1 MDLPDGQS
9 VTPTE
14 MLAERKRGADGSID
28 KYKGRFVVR
37 GDEQTY
43 LVDYTEVWA
52 PAVRYTT
59 LRVFLAYYISKRMT
73 IEQTDFTTAFLN
85 GDVEENIY
93 IRQPLGYE
101 RGDAT
106 KVCRLRKALYG
117 LKQAAR
123 AWYNKL
129 KDTLEEMGF
138 HPCPED
144 PCLYRRGTGLTEC
157 LIIIDGDN
165 MLVAGA
171 TKETAL
177 GGLAAVT
184 SRFKARELG
193 RPSYFLGLHLVHDD
207 KDGTLH
213 MNQEQYLKT
222 VLERFGMT
230 DAKSVRLP
238 IGVGAQLE
246 RTRGPLT
253 GEDPTLYQELVGC
266 LNYLATATRP
276 DIAFAN
282 EWLSRFVS
290 APMVAHLAAAKVVL
304 RYLAGTKAKGLLYQ
318 QDGALVGYSDAD
330 FAADKDTRRSTS
342 GNVFLL

>member
-1 MDLPDGQS
+1 M
-9 VTPTE
+9 
-14 MLAERKRGADGSID
+14 
-28 KYKGRFVVR
+28 
-37 GDEQTY
+37 
-43 LVDYTEVWA
+43 
-52 PAVRYTT
+52 
-59 LRVFLAYYISKRMT
+59 
-73 IEQTDFTTAFLN
+73 
-85 GDVEENIY
+85 
-93 IRQPLGYE
+93 
-101 RGDAT
+101 
-106 KVCRLRKALYG
+106 
-117 LKQAAR
+117 
-123 AWYNKL
+123 
-129 KDTLEEMGF
+129 
-138 HPCPED
+138 
-144 PCLYRRGTGLTEC
+144 TEC

-213 MNQEQYLKT
+213 MHQEQYVKT

-230 DAKSVRLP
+230 DAMSVRLP

-246 RTRGPLT
+246 RTGEPLT

-276 DIAFAN
+276 DIASAN
-282 EWLSRFVS
+282 GRLSRFVS

-330 FAADKDTRRSTS
+330 FAADKDT
-342 GNVFLL
+342 L